1 MGSGID
7 ERNQEER
14 VLEIREEYLRQEKS
28 NLKALSVKFE
38 FPYSKLLEIAK
49 KDKWSEYRTNGK
61 DKINLN
67 GETCPSEISSDA
79 QKKGQSGDSENNS
92 HNESGDKP
100 PTDQKQE
107 LEILRRTAFDLASGA
122 AVSVANMENFSPKEF
137 DLLVGTYVK
146 IVGALAKLAGL
157 EDGIDRLI
165 SELTQQ
171 DAFLAPFGEKEEADD
186 EQ

>member
-7 ERNQEER
+7 ERDQSDR
-14 VLEIREEYLRQEKS
+14 ILEIRKEYIKQEKP
-28 NLKALSVKFE
+28 NLKALSVAFE

-49 KDKWSEYRTNGK
+49 KDNWKEYRTNGK

-67 GETCPSEISSDA
+67 GEACPSNTSLDPHE
-79 QKKGQSGDSENNS
+79 KGQSGDSENNS
-92 HNESGDKP
+92 HNESGEKP

-122 AVSVANMENFSPKEF
+122 AVSVATMENFSPKEF

-146 IVGALAKLAGL
+146 IVGAQAKLAGL